1 MHDRRCVFLNF
12 QEAER
17 IYDELKAKKDA
28 GELGEKEFSQE
39 LEGLTVK
46 DKGGIL
52 WRLSDLDGD
61 WLRWNG
67 SSWDPDIPLLFKKDY
82 SSANIDR
89 EYIWTHIGCDP
100 GDFGI
105 EHLLTTVREVQPY
118 APGDIVAFSPV
129 STTSD
134 AFVYAKEG
142 IAQIA
147 LDDAKAQTN
156 MKKVTFRKTHVSP
169 RSFQQLAYPFWII
182 RYRYKDRGYLAV
194 LDGVTGKVVS
204 ARAPGDLLYQ
214 SLAGAAGSVA
224 GGALIGT
231 SAVML
236 PGAGFDVES
245 ILLSIFPLIIGLV
258 AIAWAYDSFRFG
270 SEVVVNDL
278 SRTKRQT
285 LIGRFKSVIKRLPDI
300 AKDKVIDIF
309 QGGLGW

>member
-1 MHDRRCVFLNF
+1 MDF

-28 GELGEKEFSQE
+28 GKLGAKEFSKE

-46 DKGGIL
+46 DREGIL

-82 SSANIDR
+82 SSASVNRD
-89 EYIWTHIGCDP
+89 YIWTHIGCDP
-100 GDFGI
+100 GDLGI
-105 EHLLTTVREVQPY
+105 EHLLTSVQEVEPY
-118 APGDIVAFSPV
+118 SPGDIAAFTPV
-129 STTSD
+129 SSVSD
-134 AFVYAKEG
+134 AFVHAKDG
-142 IAQIA
+142 IAQKA
-147 LDDAKAQTN
+147 FEDAKTQTN
-156 MKKVTFRKTHVSP
+156 MKKVTFQKTQVSP

-182 RYRYKDRGYLAV
+182 RYRYNDRGYLAV
-194 LDGVTGKVVS
+194 LDGVTGNVVS
-204 ARAPGDLLYQ
+204 AKAPGDILYQ

-224 GGALIGT
+224 GGALIGF

-236 PGAGFDVES
+236 PGAGFNFTS
-245 ILLSIFPLIIGLV
+245 LLLSIFPLIIGFV
-258 AIAWAYDSFRFG
+258 AIAWAYDTFRFG

-278 SRTKRQT
+278 SRKKRQT
-285 LIGRFKSVIKRLPDI
+285 LIGRFRGVITRLPDI
-300 AKDKVIDIF
+300 VKDKVLDLL